1 MLRELRER
9 IFSSR
14 ILVVGAVYVAML
26 VILISRLFRLQLVDG
41 EKYLNDYVMLTE
53 KTVTEPATRG
63 NIYDRNGKL
72 LAYNE
77 LAYAVT
83 VQDNGEYKK
92 ATDRNYM
99 LYQLVKILEAHKEPV
114 LGELQIGLDQ
124 DGNYYFT
131 TPSEPARLRFLRD
144 FYGKKSV
151 DDLNDSSGKTPTDV
165 TAADLIDKKSK
176 EYKLDELGNPE
187 GEKIELTAKERLD
200 MINIKYT
207 MNFTSF
213 KKYEATKVASGISD
227 ETRADILEN
236 ASQLLGVNIEEET
249 LRHYNDAKYIASV
262 IGYTGKIQP
271 EQLDELK
278 ATIPDIDENDMVGR
292 SGIEA

>member
-124 DGNYYFT
+124 DGNYYL
-131 TPSEPARLRFLRD
+131 PRLQSRHAFD
-144 FYGKKSV
+144 FC
-151 DDLNDSSGKTPTDV
+151 
-165 TAADLIDKKSK
+165 
-176 EYKLDELGNPE
+176 
-187 GEKIELTAKERLD
+187 
-200 MINIKYT
+200 
-207 MNFTSF
+207 
-213 KKYEATKVASGISD
+213 
-227 ETRADILEN
+227 ETF
-236 ASQLLGVNIEEET
+236 
-249 LRHYNDAKYIASV
+249 
-262 IGYTGKIQP
+262 TGKRVWMI
-271 EQLDELK
+271 
-278 ATIPDIDENDMVGR
+278 
-292 SGIEA
+292 